1 MRLSCLVLAAAL
13 AFAASGAGASASPGP
28 LSGELQGDLIR
39 SCLTELRA
47 LSKNEGHSE
56 THNFDLEVRCP
67 RLAASL
73 AASPAIV
80 DSAALEIGAINVE
93 GLRDLLSYSSG
104 FNRKPA
110 AERFSPDHGGLG
122 ALIDEVLIVA
132 ETEDGVWDRFLRWL
146 EQYVRDGAS
155 PGLERF
161 AKWLKDID
169 APPWLGDVLLKGSI
183 VLIVLLA
190 IIVVGNEIRLSGLLR
205 RKWRPRKAKTEAA
218 APSPEPRP
226 PIASLDELRGLPTR
240 QLAAGILEYVTAVFA
255 ERGWLS
261 SSTSLT
267 NGELVREVSRRKSSL
282 AGPFIGLVGGVE
294 KIIYGDRLPDDE
306 ARQQLFDAAVELV
319 EGARSAGTA
328 ASMARR

>member
-13 AFAASGAGASASPGP
+13 AFAASGAGASASP
-28 LSGELQGDLIR
+28 
-39 SCLTELRA
+39 
-47 LSKNEGHSE
+47 
-56 THNFDLEVRCP
+56 
-67 RLAASL
+67 
-73 AASPAIV
+73 PAIV

-282 AGPFIGLVGGVE
+282 AGPFIGLVIGETRRASNSSTPLSNSSKARAPPGRPRPWPADE
-294 KIIYGDRLPDDE
+294 RPIDHDRGRPPRVRHLHRPPGT
-306 ARQQLFDAAVELV
+306 R
-319 EGARSAGTA
+319 RS
-328 ASMARR
+328 